1 MSLIMKIAILNCIEI
16 TYITALFIAYLNKPR
31 LIDWE
36 DKQISRCRRTSAC
49 LNGRRTQSSAGSR
62 RKCWRGR
69 KKNDNQRRN
78 KGNVYAEPVQ
88 LGG

>member
-36 DKQISRCRRTSAC
+36 DKQISRCRRTV
-49 LNGRRTQSSAGSR
+49 RRALRRSR
-62 RKCWRGR
+62 KIRDWAMAETLSEPDKRG
-69 KKNDNQRRN
+69 
-78 KGNVYAEPVQ
+78 
-88 LGG
+88 